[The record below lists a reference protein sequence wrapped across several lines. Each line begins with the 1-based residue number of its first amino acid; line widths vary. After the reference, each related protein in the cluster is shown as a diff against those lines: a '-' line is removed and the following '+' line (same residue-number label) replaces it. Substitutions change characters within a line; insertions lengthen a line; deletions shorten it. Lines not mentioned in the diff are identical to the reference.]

1 MNLPHHVVRLGHRLG
16 DAKMVG
22 EPIKMAEY
30 KTQDRLVAYI
40 ELYNDAVG
48 RALFVHSARRRRI
61 LLVFFLRLIVQV
73 LGTAP
78 VPGPGSRLPP
88 GPDLGRE
95 VPVGTSACARPAGH
109 FDLDPP
115 MVFRV
120 GRPESHEGLPCPH
133 ERVVILGVSQGEHHA
148 QVGGCSKDLSRTRST
163 KLNQILSRVLL

>member
-1 MNLPHHVVRLGHRLG
+1 M
-16 DAKMVG
+16 G
-22 EPIKMAEY
+22 EPIKMAED
-30 KTQDRLVAYI
+30 KTQDHLVAYI
-40 ELYNDAVG
+40 EPHKDATG
-48 RALFVHSARRRRI
+48 LALFVHSARRRRI
-61 LLVFFLRLIVQV
+61 LLTYFLRLIVQG

-95 VPVGTSACARPAGH
+95 VPVGPSACARPAGH

-115 MVFRV
+115 RVFRV

-163 KLNQILSRVLL
+163 KFNLKPSPALTALK